1 MAKSSEIV
9 MQKHQVKYKDG
20 LDSQEKAR
28 YEGKLQLIDD
38 EDPYEMTASMF
49 SEDVK
54 LLPKI
59 TYPDIVNYLVFSP
72 SPYTSDDLKSY
83 KGLEAYNQF
92 VCGWVRDKATQ
103 VINNKCLVKA
113 KVLHSQRMSEKPLQ
127 PWFIAEKEGRILA
140 AHCTCMAGLGE
151 VCTHVAALLF
161 AVDASVQLR
170 ESKTITEEKSYWL
183 LPTSVKGVSYK
194 QVRDIDFTSAKTMK
208 KKLDAKLKSG
218 DTTPTI
224 CKQKVNN
231 IPDPT
236 VDELSLLFKSL
247 SEINSKPGILSLIPE
262 YQEIYVPQPMK
273 ENFLTILT
281 EMRDDSALELN
292 YVDLLKEYG
301 IVTCDCCGQAVVEI
315 KCPFCKKHDSLEN
328 VSDDKNFYLKKDNDG
343 NLKLDTKHMYYYQV
357 QTQLGVC
364 QMESGYFVVWTE
376 KDLHIEQIVFNNE
389 LWKEICDKS
398 KHLFITAI
406 LPELIGKFYSRLPN
420 RQPLKP
426 VVNNNLCEKESK
438 SKDNEEELWCF
449 CAQVESG
456 KMIYCDNEECPIQ
469 WFHYTCLGI
478 SCAPRGKWYCPDC
491 RKLSKFRRKRG
502 KKNKN

>member
-1 MAKSSEIV
+1 M
-9 MQKHQVKYKDG
+9 
-20 LDSQEKAR
+20 
-28 YEGKLQLIDD
+28 
-38 EDPYEMTASMF
+38 
-49 SEDVK
+49 
-54 LLPKI
+54 
-59 TYPDIVNYLVFSP
+59 
-72 SPYTSDDLKSY
+72 
-83 KGLEAYNQF
+83 
-92 VCGWVRDKATQ
+92 
-103 VINNKCLVKA
+103 
-113 KVLHSQRMSEKPLQ
+113 
-127 PWFIAEKEGRILA
+127 
-140 AHCTCMAGLGE
+140 
-151 VCTHVAALLF
+151 
-161 AVDASVQLR
+161 
-170 ESKTITEEKSYWL
+170 
-183 LPTSVKGVSYK
+183 
-194 QVRDIDFTSAKTMK
+194 RDIDFTSAKTMK

-247 SEINSKPGILSLIPE
+247 SEINSKPAILSLIPE

-273 ENFLTILT
+273 ENFPTILT

-292 YVDLLKEYG
+292 YVDLLKECKNQFREISVTEEQAKAVENSTREQSNSELWYRFRAGRMTASKMKSACCTDPTLPAQSFIKSVCYPESYKFSSNVTDWGCQHEKFARDIFTDKLRKEHENLKVEEVGFFINPNVPFIGASPDG

-328 VSDDKNFYLKKDNDG
+328 ASDDKNFYLKKDNDG
-343 NLKLDTKHMYYYQV
+343 NLKLNTKHMYYYQV

-438 SKDNEEELWCF
+438 SKDNEELWCF

-456 KMIYCDNEECPIQ
+456 END
-469 WFHYTCLGI
+469 L
-478 SCAPRGKWYCPDC
+478 
-491 RKLSKFRRKRG
+491 L
-502 KKNKN
+502 

>member
-1 MAKSSEIV
+1 
-9 MQKHQVKYKDG
+9 
-20 LDSQEKAR
+20 
-28 YEGKLQLIDD
+28 
-38 EDPYEMTASMF
+38 
-49 SEDVK
+49 
-54 LLPKI
+54 
-59 TYPDIVNYLVFSP
+59 
-72 SPYTSDDLKSY
+72 
-83 KGLEAYNQF
+83 
-92 VCGWVRDKATQ
+92 
-103 VINNKCLVKA
+103 
-113 KVLHSQRMSEKPLQ
+113 
-127 PWFIAEKEGRILA
+127 
-140 AHCTCMAGLGE
+140 MAGLGE
-151 VCTHVAALLF
+151 VCTHVAALFF

-170 ESKTITEEKSYWL
+170 ESKTVTEEKSYWL
-183 LPTSVKGVSYK
+183 LPISVKGVSYK

-247 SEINSKPGILSLIPE
+247 SEINSKPAILSLIPE

-273 ENFLTILT
+273 ENFPTILT

-292 YVDLLKEYG
+292 YVDLLKECKNQFREISVTEEQAKAVENSTREQSNSKLWYRFRAGRMTASKMKSACCTDPTLPAQSFIKSVCYPESYKFSSNVTDWWCQHEKFAKDIFTDKLRKEHENLKVEEVGFFINPNVPFIGASPDG

-328 VSDDKNFYLKKDNDG
+328 ASDDKNFYLKKDNDG

-406 LPELIGKFYSRLPN
+406 LPELIEKFYSRLPN
-420 RQPLKP
+420 RQQP
-426 VVNNNLCEKESK
+426 VVNNNLCETESK

-491 RKLSKFRRKRG
+491 RKLSKFRTKRG
-502 KKNKN
+502 KKK